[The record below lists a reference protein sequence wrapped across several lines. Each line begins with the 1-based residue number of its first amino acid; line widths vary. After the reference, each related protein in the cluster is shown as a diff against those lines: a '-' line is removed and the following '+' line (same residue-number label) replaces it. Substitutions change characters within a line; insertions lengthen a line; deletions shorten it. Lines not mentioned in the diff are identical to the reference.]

1 MNGGV
6 QSLGVEKFERQLRKR
21 IPHTRTAN
29 KAGVVAYRKTHHEVF
44 GIFDKRF
51 YKLVSVGKFRSSVKL
66 VFIVSETYALRPR
79 PVCEN
84 KFTFGIY
91 KYVVL
96 LQNVEIFVGKHVS
109 ETTNIVTVAAFHV
122 QKQVVHN

>member
-6 QSLGVEKFERQLRKR
+6 QSLRVEKFERQLRKR
-21 IPHTRTAN
+21 ITHARAADE
-29 KAGVVAYRKTHHEVF
+29 AGVVADGKAHNEIF

-51 YKLVSVGKFRSSVKL
+51 YKLVSVRKFGSGVKL
-66 VFIVSETYALRPR
+66 VLIVGETYALRSR
-79 PVCEN
+79 AVCEN
-84 KFTFGIY
+84 EFTFGIY
-91 KYVVL
+91 KHVVL

-109 ETTNIVTVAAFHV
+109 ETANIVTVAAFHV